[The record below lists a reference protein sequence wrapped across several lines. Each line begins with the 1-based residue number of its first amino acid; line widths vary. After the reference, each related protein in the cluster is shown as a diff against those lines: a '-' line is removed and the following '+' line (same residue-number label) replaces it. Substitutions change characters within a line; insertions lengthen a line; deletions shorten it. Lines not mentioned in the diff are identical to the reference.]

1 MKGSRMSLPTQMAIG
16 MVLGIAAG
24 ALTPAMGLD
33 PSWYKPVG
41 QLFIN
46 LVRMVV
52 VPLVLTTL
60 VAGAASVGDVSK
72 LGRVAGKTLA
82 YYLVTTAVAVVIG
95 LVLANIFQPG
105 SGLSISTEGL
115 KAKEVAPPTLIDV
128 FLNIVPI
135 NPIEALSKGNM
146 LQIIF
151 FALLFGFGL
160 SVIGDKGKQVL
171 HFFDGAADVMIK
183 VTGFVMLYAPIGV
196 FGLMAYTVSMHG
208 LSVLLPLIKLV
219 LVMYLACILQILIVY
234 LPCVKVTGLTPSRFL
249 KGLASPMMIAFTTC
263 SSAAALSTTL
273 LSVQKLGASRSVS
286 SFSIPLGNTINMDGA
301 AIYMGI
307 AAIFAAEVYGIPM
320 PLDRQ
325 LTVILLAVLASI
337 GSMGVPGAAL
347 IMITM
352 VFTQVGIPL
361 EAIALVAGVDRIMDM
376 ARTTIN
382 VLGDATG
389 ALFVSKLESDF
400 DPERGVGPP
409 AGLDLTRKLF
419 DHTRAEADQEHLPV
433 MLYSFP
439 DRIGERP
446 AFLLGKTA
454 DNPGEAIG
462 DIMAELAR
470 AGATVIGMPC
480 NTAHSPRILDAAL
493 EKLNATGRPVRFV
506 HMIDAVVRHVR
517 QRCGE
522 GARVGILSTLAT
534 LETRLYQ
541 DSLERAGLEA
551 LHPAPDGCARV
562 QEAISN
568 REYGIKARNPVTE
581 RARADL
587 LDEARRLAGNA
598 DAIILGCTEIP
609 LALPEK
615 ELGGVPLIDATDILA
630 LELVRAFAPEKLR

>member
-249 KGLASPMMIAFTTC
+249 TGLTPSRFLKGLASPMMIAFTTC

-400 DPERGVGPP
+400 DPERG
-409 AGLDLTRKLF
+409 
-419 DHTRAEADQEHLPV
+419 E
-433 MLYSFP
+433 
-439 DRIGERP
+439 
-446 AFLLGKTA
+446 
-454 DNPGEAIG
+454 
-462 DIMAELAR
+462 
-470 AGATVIGMPC
+470 
-480 NTAHSPRILDAAL
+480 
-493 EKLNATGRPVRFV
+493 
-506 HMIDAVVRHVR
+506 
-517 QRCGE
+517 
-522 GARVGILSTLAT
+522 
-534 LETRLYQ
+534 
-541 DSLERAGLEA
+541 
-551 LHPAPDGCARV
+551 
-562 QEAISN
+562 
-568 REYGIKARNPVTE
+568 
-581 RARADL
+581 
-587 LDEARRLAGNA
+587 RLAA
-598 DAIILGCTEIP
+598 AE
-609 LALPEK
+609 
-615 ELGGVPLIDATDILA
+615 
-630 LELVRAFAPEKLR
+630 

>member
-24 ALTPAMGLD
+24 ALTQAMGLD

-115 KAKEVAPPTLIDV
+115 KAKEVAPPTLVDV

-208 LSVLLPLIKLV
+208 LGVLLPLIKLV

-234 LPCVKVTGLTPSRFL
+234 LPCVKVTGLPFRQYF

-263 SSAAALSTTL
+263 SSAAATTL

-286 SFSIPLGNTINMDGA
+286 TFSIPLGNTINMDGA

-325 LTVILLAVLASI
+325 LTVLLLAVLASI

-400 DPERGVGPP
+400 DPERG
-409 AGLDLTRKLF
+409 
-419 DHTRAEADQEHLPV
+419 E
-433 MLYSFP
+433 
-439 DRIGERP
+439 
-446 AFLLGKTA
+446 
-454 DNPGEAIG
+454 
-462 DIMAELAR
+462 
-470 AGATVIGMPC
+470 
-480 NTAHSPRILDAAL
+480 
-493 EKLNATGRPVRFV
+493 
-506 HMIDAVVRHVR
+506 
-517 QRCGE
+517 
-522 GARVGILSTLAT
+522 
-534 LETRLYQ
+534 
-541 DSLERAGLEA
+541 
-551 LHPAPDGCARV
+551 
-562 QEAISN
+562 
-568 REYGIKARNPVTE
+568 
-581 RARADL
+581 
-587 LDEARRLAGNA
+587 RLAA
-598 DAIILGCTEIP
+598 AE
-609 LALPEK
+609 
-615 ELGGVPLIDATDILA
+615 
-630 LELVRAFAPEKLR
+630 

>member
-115 KAKEVAPPTLIDV
+115 KAKDVAPPTLVDV

-219 LVMYLACILQILIVY
+219 LVMYLACIL
-234 LPCVKVTGLTPSRFL
+234 
-249 KGLASPMMIAFTTC
+249 TC

-400 DPERGVGPP
+400 DPERG
-409 AGLDLTRKLF
+409 
-419 DHTRAEADQEHLPV
+419 E
-433 MLYSFP
+433 
-439 DRIGERP
+439 
-446 AFLLGKTA
+446 
-454 DNPGEAIG
+454 
-462 DIMAELAR
+462 
-470 AGATVIGMPC
+470 
-480 NTAHSPRILDAAL
+480 
-493 EKLNATGRPVRFV
+493 
-506 HMIDAVVRHVR
+506 
-517 QRCGE
+517 
-522 GARVGILSTLAT
+522 
-534 LETRLYQ
+534 
-541 DSLERAGLEA
+541 
-551 LHPAPDGCARV
+551 
-562 QEAISN
+562 
-568 REYGIKARNPVTE
+568 
-581 RARADL
+581 
-587 LDEARRLAGNA
+587 RLAA
-598 DAIILGCTEIP
+598 AE
-609 LALPEK
+609 
-615 ELGGVPLIDATDILA
+615 
-630 LELVRAFAPEKLR
+630 

>member
-24 ALTPAMGLD
+24 ALTQAMGLD

-115 KAKEVAPPTLIDV
+115 KAKEVAPPTLVDV

-208 LSVLLPLIKLV
+208 LGVLLPLIKLV

-234 LPCVKVTGLTPSRFL
+234 LPCVKVTGLPFRQYF

-286 SFSIPLGNTINMDGA
+286 SFSIPLGNTIN
-301 AIYMGI
+301 MGI

-400 DPERGVGPP
+400 DPERG
-409 AGLDLTRKLF
+409 
-419 DHTRAEADQEHLPV
+419 E
-433 MLYSFP
+433 
-439 DRIGERP
+439 
-446 AFLLGKTA
+446 
-454 DNPGEAIG
+454 
-462 DIMAELAR
+462 
-470 AGATVIGMPC
+470 
-480 NTAHSPRILDAAL
+480 
-493 EKLNATGRPVRFV
+493 
-506 HMIDAVVRHVR
+506 
-517 QRCGE
+517 
-522 GARVGILSTLAT
+522 
-534 LETRLYQ
+534 
-541 DSLERAGLEA
+541 
-551 LHPAPDGCARV
+551 
-562 QEAISN
+562 
-568 REYGIKARNPVTE
+568 
-581 RARADL
+581 
-587 LDEARRLAGNA
+587 RLAA
-598 DAIILGCTEIP
+598 AE
-609 LALPEK
+609 
-615 ELGGVPLIDATDILA
+615 
-630 LELVRAFAPEKLR
+630 

>member
-16 MVLGIAAG
+16 MVLGVAAG

-115 KAKEVAPPTLIDV
+115 KAKEVAPPTLVDV

-208 LSVLLPLIKLV
+208 LGVLLPLIKLV

-234 LPCVKVTGLTPSRFL
+234 LPCVKVTGLTTSRFL

-263 SSAAALSTTL
+263 SSAA
-273 LSVQKLGASRSVS
+273 

-400 DPERGVGPP
+400 DPERG
-409 AGLDLTRKLF
+409 
-419 DHTRAEADQEHLPV
+419 E
-433 MLYSFP
+433 
-439 DRIGERP
+439 
-446 AFLLGKTA
+446 
-454 DNPGEAIG
+454 
-462 DIMAELAR
+462 
-470 AGATVIGMPC
+470 
-480 NTAHSPRILDAAL
+480 
-493 EKLNATGRPVRFV
+493 
-506 HMIDAVVRHVR
+506 
-517 QRCGE
+517 
-522 GARVGILSTLAT
+522 
-534 LETRLYQ
+534 
-541 DSLERAGLEA
+541 
-551 LHPAPDGCARV
+551 
-562 QEAISN
+562 
-568 REYGIKARNPVTE
+568 
-581 RARADL
+581 
-587 LDEARRLAGNA
+587 RLAA
-598 DAIILGCTEIP
+598 AE
-609 LALPEK
+609 
-615 ELGGVPLIDATDILA
+615 
-630 LELVRAFAPEKLR
+630 

>member
-249 KGLASPMMIAFTTC
+249 KGLASPMMIAFTT
-263 SSAAALSTTL
+263 L

-400 DPERGVGPP
+400 DPERG
-409 AGLDLTRKLF
+409 
-419 DHTRAEADQEHLPV
+419 E
-433 MLYSFP
+433 
-439 DRIGERP
+439 
-446 AFLLGKTA
+446 
-454 DNPGEAIG
+454 
-462 DIMAELAR
+462 
-470 AGATVIGMPC
+470 
-480 NTAHSPRILDAAL
+480 
-493 EKLNATGRPVRFV
+493 
-506 HMIDAVVRHVR
+506 
-517 QRCGE
+517 
-522 GARVGILSTLAT
+522 
-534 LETRLYQ
+534 
-541 DSLERAGLEA
+541 
-551 LHPAPDGCARV
+551 
-562 QEAISN
+562 
-568 REYGIKARNPVTE
+568 
-581 RARADL
+581 
-587 LDEARRLAGNA
+587 RLAA
-598 DAIILGCTEIP
+598 AE
-609 LALPEK
+609 
-615 ELGGVPLIDATDILA
+615 
-630 LELVRAFAPEKLR
+630 

>member
-171 HFFDGAADVMIK
+171 HFFDGAA
-183 VTGFVMLYAPIGV
+183 
-196 FGLMAYTVSMHG
+196 
-208 LSVLLPLIKLV
+208 
-219 LVMYLACILQILIVY
+219 
-234 LPCVKVTGLTPSRFL
+234 
-249 KGLASPMMIAFTTC
+249 
-263 SSAAALSTTL
+263 
-273 LSVQKLGASRSVS
+273 
-286 SFSIPLGNTINMDGA
+286 
-301 AIYMGI
+301 IYMGI

-400 DPERGVGPP
+400 DPERG
-409 AGLDLTRKLF
+409 
-419 DHTRAEADQEHLPV
+419 E
-433 MLYSFP
+433 
-439 DRIGERP
+439 
-446 AFLLGKTA
+446 
-454 DNPGEAIG
+454 
-462 DIMAELAR
+462 
-470 AGATVIGMPC
+470 
-480 NTAHSPRILDAAL
+480 
-493 EKLNATGRPVRFV
+493 
-506 HMIDAVVRHVR
+506 
-517 QRCGE
+517 
-522 GARVGILSTLAT
+522 
-534 LETRLYQ
+534 
-541 DSLERAGLEA
+541 
-551 LHPAPDGCARV
+551 
-562 QEAISN
+562 
-568 REYGIKARNPVTE
+568 
-581 RARADL
+581 
-587 LDEARRLAGNA
+587 RLAA
-598 DAIILGCTEIP
+598 AE
-609 LALPEK
+609 
-615 ELGGVPLIDATDILA
+615 
-630 LELVRAFAPEKLR
+630 